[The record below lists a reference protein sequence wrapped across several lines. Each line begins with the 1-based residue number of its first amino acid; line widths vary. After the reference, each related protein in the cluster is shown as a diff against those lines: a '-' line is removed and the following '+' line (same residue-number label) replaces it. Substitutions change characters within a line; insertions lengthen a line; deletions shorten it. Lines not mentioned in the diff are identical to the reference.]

1 MNFKLR
7 ILPRLN
13 GMCSKSLITSA
24 SGRLPE
30 RSPGGRPF
38 TKRPAVLPVPH
49 MRTRIAAEQLI
60 SSFELRQ
67 FLFKTRRGRTYRGVF
82 AVVNHEVR
90 IVRVRGPGQGPLTDN
105 ELSNE

>member
-7 ILPRLN
+7 ILPRAERDVQQIFN
-13 GMCSKSLITSA
+13 DIS
-24 SGRLPE
+24 E
-30 RSPGGRPF
+30 RSSTGAQRWWTAFHEAARCVASSPH
-38 TKRPAVLPVPH
+38 AYPV
-49 MRTRIAAEQLI
+49 AAEQLI

-90 IVRVRGPGQGPLTDN
+90 IVRVRGPGQGPLTDD